1 MDLLTN
7 KESKVYKKEALDM
20 LGCNNKELAKM
31 LNITPS
37 YLSRFDELNEFYTS
51 IVNGRV
57 AIKEAIFHLSLID
70 ELQAD
75 IDKHLKTIDRV
86 SRALD
91 N

>member
-1 MDLLTN
+1 MRKKDALCLLECSN
-7 KESKVYKKEALDM
+7 Q
-20 LGCNNKELAKM
+20 ELAKM

-51 IVNGRV
+51 IVDGRL
-57 AIKEAIFHLSLID
+57 AIEEAHFYKSTAAK
-70 ELQAD
+70 LQAD
-75 IDKHLKTIDRV
+75 INRHLKTIDRV

>member
-1 MDLLTN
+1 MD
-7 KESKVYKKEALDM
+7 KKYALGL
-20 LGCNNKELAKM
+20 LGCNNQELAKM

-51 IVNGRV
+51 IVDGKL
-57 AIKEAIFHLSLID
+57 AIEEAHFYKATAD
-70 ELQAD
+70 KLQAD
-75 IDKHLKTIDRV
+75 IDRHLKTIDRV

>member
-1 MDLLTN
+1 M
-7 KESKVYKKEALDM
+7 YKKEALEL
-20 LGCNNKELAKM
+20 LGCNNQELAKM

-51 IVNGRV
+51 IIDGRV
-57 AIKEAIFHLSLID
+57 AIKYAEFHLSLID

-75 IDKHLKTIDRV
+75 IDRHLKTIDRV